1 MTPGIRIFR
10 TLGSMTVKGGL
21 TWTNVQLRESP
32 KPTVERRRGTADEE
46 RTVGQKAGHRRPDR
60 HRYIGAHGGEG
71 TSELTSI
78 YD

>member
-1 MTPGIRIFR
+1 
-10 TLGSMTVKGGL
+10 MTVKGGGL
-21 TWTNVQLRESP
+21 TWTNVQLRELP
-32 KPTVERRRGTADEE
+32 KPTERRRETADEE

>member
-1 MTPGIRIFR
+1 M
-10 TLGSMTVKGGL
+10 
-21 TWTNVQLRESP
+21 NVQLHESP
-32 KPTVERRRGTADEE
+32 KLIVERRRGTADEV
-46 RTVGQKAGHRRPDR
+46 RMVAQKGGHRRPDR